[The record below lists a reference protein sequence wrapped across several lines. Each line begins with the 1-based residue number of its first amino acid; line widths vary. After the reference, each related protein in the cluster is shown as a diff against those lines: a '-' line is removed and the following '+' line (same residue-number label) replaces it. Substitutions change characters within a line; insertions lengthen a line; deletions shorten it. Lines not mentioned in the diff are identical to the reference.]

1 MNSHGQPFWYFVTA
15 AVLAWYTTVTVYV
28 AVRGLRDIR
37 GMLKRLRTDA
47 GGPTER
53 ATDPPESGV
62 EP

>member
-1 MNSHGQPFWYFVTA
+1 MTA

-28 AVRGLRDIR
+28 AVKGLRDIR
-37 GMLKRLRTDA
+37 GMLKRLRPEA

-53 ATDPPESGV
+53 VTDPPKSGV